1 MSELVPQAVRDLLA
15 FYSERHPEVRFGD
28 VDVTFLQN
36 AIESIGDS
44 ANAVLA
50 AQEAVTKARA
60 DFAVAEGEL
69 VQKASRVLSF
79 LNLFVEGDTEQK
91 AELEAIAQ
99 AMPGAAR
106 RKTKSTKDSTE
117 TGEPRKRRT
126 RTRKPT
132 EESIAAD
139 QALEAAIEKAGLGGD
154 LTGEWDDASADA
166 NADVAAEEPAPRKT
180 AAAVS

>member
-15 FYSERHPEVRFGD
+15 FYTERHPDVRFGD
-28 VDVTFLQN
+28 VDVAFLQN

-44 ANAVLA
+44 ASAVIA

-69 VQKASRVLSF
+69 VHKANRVLSF
-79 LNLFVEGDTEQK
+79 LNLFVEGNEEQK

-106 RKTKSTKDSTE
+106 RKPKSAKDGAE

-132 EESIAAD
+132 EESVAAD
-139 QALEAAIEKAGLGGD
+139 QALSAAIEQAGLGGD
-154 LTGEWDDASADA
+154 LTADWEDTSPDAEPA
-166 NADVAAEEPAPRKT
+166 VAASSARAT
-180 AAAVS
+180 AAAAS